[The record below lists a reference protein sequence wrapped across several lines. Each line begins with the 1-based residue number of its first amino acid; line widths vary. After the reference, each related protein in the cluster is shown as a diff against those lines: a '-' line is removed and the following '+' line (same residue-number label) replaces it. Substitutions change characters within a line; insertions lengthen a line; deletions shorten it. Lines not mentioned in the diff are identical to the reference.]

1 MMPVSF
7 NDEQARNNMNGPI
20 RNHIL
25 FDENHTPR
33 WFDQYITQ
41 HNIIEVPAER
51 YDEIT
56 HKDML
61 IYYISD
67 SKKVTF
73 KRSQRTLPKED
84 HGVYGILKNVYDK

>member
-1 MMPVSF
+1 M
-7 NDEQARNNMNGPI
+7 
-20 RNHIL
+20 
-25 FDENHTPR
+25 
-33 WFDQYITQ
+33 
-41 HNIIEVPAER
+41 PAER
-51 YDEIT
+51 YDDIT

-84 HGVYGILKNVYDK
+84 HGVYGILKNVYDE